1 MEAVMTFKTIV
12 AVIQGEKDEDRLL
25 DCVLPLANHFKSH
38 VIGVHAEPM
47 PVAYTTPMG
56 FPDAEFIHIS
66 SERNEKRAA
75 ELGQRYS
82 ARCLAEG
89 ISGEWRSLESFSGDS
104 ALSSLASARCAD
116 LIVAVQSNPDGD
128 SISSAN
134 LEGLLFEAGR
144 PVLFVPYAA
153 SVTGTFR
160 KVLIAWN
167 GSREAARAVFD
178 ALPFIMDADEV
189 EVLVVDAEDDEEQD
203 ATVAAADIAASLG
216 RHGVHVTVVNE
227 KSAGLS
233 IGTVIENHAAEAKPD
248 MIVMGAYSHSWLR
261 EFLFGGVTRT
271 LLHSMPVPT
280 FMSR

>member
-1 MEAVMTFKTIV
+1 MEAAMTFKTIV
-12 AVIQGEKDEDRLL
+12 AVVQGEKDEDRLL
-25 DCVLPLANHFKSH
+25 DCVLPIANHFKSH
-38 VIGVHAEPM
+38 LIGVHAEAM
-47 PVAYTTPMG
+47 PVSYTTPMG
-56 FPDAEFIHIS
+56 FPDAEFIHVS

-82 ARCLAEG
+82 SRCMAEG
-89 ISGEWRSLESFSGDS
+89 VSAEWRSMESFSGDS
-104 ALSSLASARCAD
+104 ALSSLSIARCAD

-144 PVLFVPYAA
+144 PVLFIPYAA
-153 SVTGTFR
+153 PVAGTFR
-160 KVLIAWN
+160 KVLVAWN

-178 ALPFIMDADEV
+178 ALPFIMDADET
-189 EVLVVDAEDDEEQD
+189 EILVIDADEDADQD
-203 ATVAAADIAASLG
+203 SEAAGASIAASLG
-216 RHGVHVTVVNE
+216 RHGVHVTVINE

-233 IGTVIENHAAEAKPD
+233 VGTVIENHAAEAKPD

-261 EFLFGGVTRT
+261 EFLFGGATRT
-271 LLHSMPVPT
+271 LLQSMPVPT